1 MFNKKI
7 VRGVAFVGALMT
19 AQIGLAQDVQVLD
32 PSLIS
37 ARGTETVAAGTFQ
50 KEKPWTIG
58 FSWPGVGN
66 SWIIQTIQ
74 EIHYEADQNSDI
86 AELKFSDAGWQPAK
100 QVADIEDL
108 LTSGIDA
115 LVVLPIN
122 PDLVKTQIE
131 TARSRGIPV
140 IAYTPEGTTLDAD
153 VVFYGGGEFF
163 GKVGGDFL
171 VDRLGGKGTVWAF
184 RGVAGSSDDITRYN
198 GFTKA
203 LEGSDIKIGAEVYGD
218 WNYAKSK
225 QVCEN
230 LVATGQPVDGIW
242 FSGAEMTRACLDV
255 FTEIGKPLVPMTGE
269 NNNGFLRIWK
279 DAGLDSAGPVFT
291 PGLGPAM
298 VRAAVALL
306 DGKGLPTQFESDP
319 APITSEN
326 FDQLYRPDLS
336 DAYWMP
342 STLPEDVLMETF
354 KR

>member
-1 MFNKKI
+1 MLNRNF
-7 VRGVAFVGALMT
+7 VRSAALLGALLT
-19 AQIGLAQDVQVLD
+19 AQMGQAQDVQLLD
-32 PSLIS
+32 PSLLS
-37 ARGTETVAAGTFQ
+37 PRGDQVIATDTFK
-50 KEKPWTIG
+50 KEAPWTIG

-66 SWIIQTIQ
+66 TWILQTIQ
-74 EIHYEADQNSDI
+74 EINHESDI
-86 AELKFSDAGWQPAK
+86 TENIGELKFSDASWKPAK

-115 LVVLPIN
+115 LLILPIN

-131 TARSRGIPV
+131 AARARGIPV
-140 IAYTPEGTTLDAD
+140 IVYTPEGTTIDAD

-163 GKVGGDFL
+163 GKVGGEFL
-171 VDRLGGKGTVWAF
+171 VDRLEGKGTIWVF
-184 RGVAGSSDDITRYN
+184 RGVAGSSDDVTRYD
-198 GFTKA
+198 GLMQA
-203 LEGSDIKIGAEVYGD
+203 LEGSEIEIGAEVYGD

-225 QVCEN
+225 QICEN
-230 LVATGQPVDGIW
+230 LVASGQPVDGIW

-291 PGLGPAM
+291 PSIGPAM

-306 DGKGLPTQFESDP
+306 EGKELSAAYESDP
-319 APITSEN
+319 DPITSAN
-326 FDQLYRPDLS
+326 FDSLYRADLS

-342 STLPEDVLMETF
+342 STLPDDILMDTF